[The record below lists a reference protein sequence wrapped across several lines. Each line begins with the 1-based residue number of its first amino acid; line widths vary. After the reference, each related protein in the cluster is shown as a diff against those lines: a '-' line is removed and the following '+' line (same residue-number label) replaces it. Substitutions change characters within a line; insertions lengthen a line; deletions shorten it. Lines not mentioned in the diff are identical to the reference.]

1 MADTSKYTGPTLIGD
16 LAIDCTVTETHTAT
30 ATVTEHPVE
39 SGSNITDHIRPEPVQ
54 LAVTG
59 IITNSPIGT
68 RQTQRVINAGG
79 AVVGVAA
86 SLIAEQ
92 AQNAVNAAAL
102 ITTLLT
108 APKTSIGY
116 AETAWKKLEGYRQ
129 TAKPIRVVTRDRTY
143 ESMAMLSLTVPKT
156 AKTGDALE
164 FSATF
169 KEVRIVEN
177 RTTRRVVAKA
187 PKSHKKTDT
196 GKQPTAKQ
204 TPERYRSILDST
216 TGDESISKAQNYIR
230 SFGGG

>member
-16 LAIDCTVTETHTAT
+16 LGIDCTVTETHTAT

-79 AVVGVAA
+79 AVVTATQLEAA
-86 SLIAEQ
+86 P
-92 AQNAVNAAAL
+92 NAL
-102 ITTLLT
+102 
-108 APKTSIGY
+108 GY
-116 AETAWKKLEGYRQ
+116 AQTAWKKLEGYRQ

-187 PKSHKKTDT
+187 PKSHAKVDT
-196 GKQPTAKQ
+196 GKQPTAGQ

-230 SFGGG
+230 SFGGR